1 MQIRYTPNPLNKD
14 LWKFYQICTRKKET
28 NMKELK
34 EQQKVMK
41 EFLKEMGVDKLVID
55 VVLRTLETSYLQGK
69 IDYLESKY
77 AQNNKK

>member
-1 MQIRYTPNPLNKD
+1 
-14 LWKFYQICTRKKET
+14 
-28 NMKELK
+28 MKELK